1 MKYKQITNEEKT
13 DAQPKESSSVIN
25 QLKARTGKKI
35 AAEEKLEFYKR
46 VQALRREI
54 RMQLK

>member
-1 MKYKQITNEEKT
+1 MKDKQITNEEKT

-25 QLKARTGKKI
+25 KLKAWTGGKI

-46 VQALRREI
+46 VQALRHEI
-54 RMQLK
+54 RMQPK